1 MGHTAV
7 ANTVEDRLRMGPIV
21 VVDREQDRHWG
32 GHAAAADTM
41 QHRCRMGPMVE
52 IVEIINLRTMTPHLI
67 NQLVRSFARKSP
79 GFSLAAKDK
88 AVILVPADSSDMT
101 QFVCS
106 LRIKGRFISLHHIN
120 L

>member
-1 MGHTAV
+1 
-7 ANTVEDRLRMGPIV
+7 MGPIV
-21 VVDREQDRHWG
+21 VVDTKQDRHWR

-41 QHRCRMGPMVE
+41 QHRCRMGPTVAV
-52 IVEIINLRTMTPHLI
+52 VEIINLSTMTPHLI

-79 GFSLAAKDK
+79 GFSLGGKDK